1 MVSQNAKKTIIGAL
15 SLATF
20 ALVWE
25 LAAIFVNNSF
35 YLPRFSRVISAFFK
49 VITERITTTDAFP
62 GIIEAFFNFIQS
74 FVFFNDVS
82 ISLYHFLIG
91 FACALI
97 LGIPIGMI
105 MGWFPFFDKALS
117 PIVEIF
123 RPIPPLAW
131 IPFAIIWLK
140 LTHQAAGFIIFM
152 GMIFPIILSTYS
164 GFKNVP
170 KIYVEAAKVLGSV
183 SSGKL
188 IRYIAAPAAS
198 PMILSGIRT
207 AMGVGWMCL
216 AASEM
221 FGVSDSGIG
230 YKIWFHYGIQNM
242 DYVVVYMLILGFI
255 GLLLD
260 FLFRYF
266 LQNRLLKWQT
276 GTVV

>member
-1 MVSQNAKKTIIGAL
+1 MFGMESQNIQKFIVGAI
-15 SLATF
+15 SLAAF
-20 ALVWE
+20 AVIWE
-25 LAAIFVNNSF
+25 LLAVYINNSF
-35 YLPRFSRVISAFFK
+35 YLPRFTNVVSAFFS
-49 VITERITTTDAFP
+49 V
-62 GIIEAFFNFIQS
+62 IQS
-74 FVFFNDVS
+74 TVFFNDVG
-82 ISLYHFLIG
+82 ISLYHFIIGFFFALLIG
-91 FACALI
+91 
-97 LGIPIGMI
+97 IPVGMM
-105 MGWFPFFDKALS
+105 MGWFPIIDKALN

-152 GMIFPIILSTYS
+152 GMVFPIIISTYS
-164 GFKNVP
+164 GFKNVSR
-170 KIYVEAAKVLGSV
+170 IYVEAAKVLGSA
-183 SSGKL
+183 SPSKL
-188 IRYIAAPAAS
+188 IRNVAMPAAS
-198 PMILSGIRT
+198 PMILSGIKT

-230 YKIWFHYGIQNM
+230 YKIWFYYGIQAM

-266 LQNRLLKWQT
+266 VQNRVLKWQK

>member
-1 MVSQNAKKTIIGAL
+1 MESQNTRKFAIGVL
-15 SLATF
+15 SLAGF
-20 ALVWE
+20 AALWE
-25 LAAIFVNNSF
+25 LAAAYVNNSF
-35 YLPRFSRVISAFFK
+35 YLPRFSTVVFAFFG
-49 VITERITTTDAFP
+49 V
-62 GIIEAFFNFIQS
+62 IQS
-74 FVFFNDVS
+74 TVFFTDVG

-91 FACALI
+91 FFFSLI
-97 LGIPIGMI
+97 VGIPIGMA
-105 MGWFPFFDKALS
+105 MGWFPIFDKLFN

-152 GMIFPIILSTYS
+152 GMVFPIIINTYF

-170 KIYVEAAKVLGSV
+170 KIYVEAAKVL
-183 SSGKL
+183 SSASPSKL
-188 IRYIAAPAAS
+188 IRNVAIPAAS
-198 PMILSGIRT
+198 PMILSGIKT

-230 YKIWFHYGIQNM
+230 YKIWFYYGIQSM
-242 DYVVVYMLILGFI
+242 DHVVVYMLILGFI
-255 GLLLD
+255 GLFLD
-260 FLFRYF
+260 FFFRHF
-266 LQNRLLKWQT
+266 IQSRILKWQK

>member
-1 MVSQNAKKTIIGAL
+1 MDSQNVRKVIIGAL
-15 SLATF
+15 SLAAF
-20 ALVWE
+20 AIFWE
-25 LAAIFVNNSF
+25 LLAIYVGNSF
-35 YLPRFSRVISAFFK
+35 YLPRFSSV
-49 VITERITTTDAFP
+49 VM
-62 GIIEAFFNFIQS
+62 AFFNVIES
-74 FVFFNDVS
+74 RFFFQDLA
-82 ISLYHFLIG
+82 ISLYHFGIG
-91 FACALI
+91 FFFAL
-97 LGIPIGMI
+97 LVGVPIGMA
-105 MGWFPFFDKALS
+105 MGWFPFLDKALN

-152 GMIFPIILSTYS
+152 GMVFPIIISTYS

-183 SSGKL
+183 SSVKL
-188 IRYIAAPAAS
+188 IRNVAVPAAS
-198 PMILSGIRT
+198 PMILSGIKT

-221 FGVSDSGIG
+221 FGVSDTGIG
-230 YKIWFHYGIQNM
+230 YKIWFYYGIQAM

-260 FLFRYF
+260 FLFRVF
-266 LQNRLLKWQT
+266 IQNRILKWQR

>member
-1 MVSQNAKKTIIGAL
+1 MESQNVQKVVIGAL
-15 SLATF
+15 SLAAF
-20 ALVWE
+20 AVIWE
-25 LAAIFVNNSF
+25 LLAVYIGNSF
-35 YLPRFSRVISAFFK
+35 YLPRFSSVFSAFFS
-49 VITERITTTDAFP
+49 V
-62 GIIEAFFNFIQS
+62 IQS
-74 FVFFNDVS
+74 SIFFNDVA

-91 FACALI
+91 FVFALI
-97 LGIPIGMI
+97 VGIPIGMM
-105 MGWFPFFDKALS
+105 MGWFPVLDKALN

-152 GMIFPIILSTYS
+152 GMVFPIIISTYS

-183 SSGKL
+183 SSVKL
-188 IRYIAAPAAS
+188 IKNVAIPAAS
-198 PMILSGIRT
+198 PMILSGIKT
-207 AMGVGWMCL
+207 ATGVGWMCL

-230 YKIWFHYGIQNM
+230 YKIWFYYGIQAM
-242 DYVVVYMLILGFI
+242 DYVVVYMLILGFV

-260 FLFRYF
+260 FLFRV
-266 LQNRLLKWQT
+266 LIQNRVLKWQK
-276 GTVV
+276 GTVI

>member
-1 MVSQNAKKTIIGAL
+1 MVSQNVQKIIIGAT
-15 SLATF
+15 SLAVF
-20 ALVWE
+20 ALIWE
-25 LAAIFVNNSF
+25 LAAIYIAANIAEPQGSFF
-35 YLPRFSRVISAFFK
+35 YLPRFSSVIAAFFK
-49 VITERITTTDAFP
+49 VVQT
-62 GIIEAFFNFIQS
+62 S
-74 FVFFNDVS
+74 VFFNDVG
-82 ISLYHFLIG
+82 ISMYHFLIG
-91 FACALI
+91 FAGALI

-152 GMIFPIILSTYS
+152 GMVFPIILSTYS

-230 YKIWFHYGIQNM
+230 YKIWFHYGIQAM

>member
-1 MVSQNAKKTIIGAL
+1 MFSQNAQKIIIGVL
-15 SLATF
+15 SLAVF
-20 ALVWE
+20 AIIWE
-25 LAAIFVNNSF
+25 LAAAYINNSF
-35 YLPRFSRVISAFFK
+35 YLPRFSGVVVAFLNVVQSSIFLKDVGISM
-49 VITERITTTDAFP
+49 
-62 GIIEAFFNFIQS
+62 
-74 FVFFNDVS
+74 
-82 ISLYHFLIG
+82 YHFLIG
-91 FACALI
+91 AAGALI
-97 LGIPIGMI
+97 IGVPIGMI
-105 MGWFPFFDKALS
+105 MGWFPFLDKAFS

-140 LTHQAAGFIIFM
+140 LTHQSAGFIIFM
-152 GMIFPIILSTYS
+152 GMVFPIILSTYS

-170 KIYVEAAKVLGSV
+170 KIYVEAAKVLGST
-183 SSGKL
+183 SSGRL

-221 FGVSDSGIG
+221 FGVSDSGVG
-230 YKIWFHYGIQNM
+230 YKIWFYYGIQAM

-266 LQNRLLKWQT
+266 LQNRLLKWQK

>member
-1 MVSQNAKKTIIGAL
+1 MESQNVQKITVGAL
-15 SLATF
+15 SLAAF
-20 ALVWE
+20 AILWE
-25 LAAIFVNNSF
+25 LLSAIIHNSF
-35 YLPRFSRVISAFFK
+35 YLPRFSNVISAFFG
-49 VITERITTTDAFP
+49 VIQTAT
-62 GIIEAFFNFIQS
+62 
-74 FVFFNDVS
+74 FFNDVG

-91 FACALI
+91 FFFALLI
-97 LGIPIGMI
+97 GVPIGML
-105 MGWFPFFDKALS
+105 MGWFPILDKAFN

-152 GMIFPIILSTYS
+152 GMLFPIIISTYS

-183 SSGKL
+183 SNLKL
-188 IRYIAAPAAS
+188 IKNVAIPAAS
-198 PMILSGIRT
+198 PMILSGIKT

-221 FGVSDSGIG
+221 FGVSDTGVG
-230 YKIWFHYGIQNM
+230 YKIWFYYGIQAM
-242 DYVVVYMLILGFI
+242 DHVVVYMLILGFI

-266 LQNRLLKWQT
+266 VQNRILKWQT
-276 GTVV
+276 GTVI

>member
-1 MVSQNAKKTIIGAL
+1 MNSFRIGMESQNVQRIVIGGL
-15 SLATF
+15 SLTAF
-20 ALVWE
+20 AVFWE
-25 LAAIFVNNSF
+25 LLSIYIDNSF
-35 YLPRFSRVISAFFK
+35 YLPRFSSVLFAFFE
-49 VITERITTTDAFP
+49 VIQT
-62 GIIEAFFNFIQS
+62 Q
-74 FVFFNDVS
+74 VFFTDVG
-82 ISLYHFLIG
+82 ISLYHFGIG
-91 FACALI
+91 FFFAL
-97 LGIPIGMI
+97 LVGIPIGMI
-105 MGWFPFFDKALS
+105 MGWFPVLDKALN

-152 GMIFPIILSTYS
+152 GMVFPIIINTYF
-164 GFKNVP
+164 GFKNIP
-170 KIYVEAAKVLGSV
+170 RIYVEAARVLGSV
-183 SSGKL
+183 SSSKL
-188 IRYIAAPAAS
+188 IRTVAVPAAS

-221 FGVSDSGIG
+221 FGVSVSGIG
-230 YKIWFHYGIQNM
+230 YKIWFYYGLQAM

-260 FLFRYF
+260 FLFTF
-266 LQNRLLKWQT
+266 FIQNRVLKWQK

>member
-1 MVSQNAKKTIIGAL
+1 MNSFISGMESQNVQKVVIGAL
-15 SLATF
+15 SLAAF
-20 ALVWE
+20 AILWE
-25 LAAIFVNNSF
+25 LLAVFINNSF
-35 YLPRFSRVISAFFK
+35 YLPRFSSVFSAFIS
-49 VITERITTTDAFP
+49 VIQTT
-62 GIIEAFFNFIQS
+62 
-74 FVFFNDVS
+74 VFFNDVG
-82 ISLYHFLIG
+82 ISLYHFIIG
-91 FACALI
+91 FFFAL
-97 LGIPIGMI
+97 LFGIPIGML
-105 MGWFPFFDKALS
+105 MGWFPVLDKALN

-152 GMIFPIILSTYS
+152 GMVFPIIINTYS

-183 SSGKL
+183 SSLKL
-188 IRYIAAPAAS
+188 IKNVAIPAAS
-198 PMILSGIRT
+198 PMILSGIKT

-230 YKIWFHYGIQNM
+230 YKIWFYYGIQAM

-266 LQNRLLKWQT
+266 IQNRVLKWQK